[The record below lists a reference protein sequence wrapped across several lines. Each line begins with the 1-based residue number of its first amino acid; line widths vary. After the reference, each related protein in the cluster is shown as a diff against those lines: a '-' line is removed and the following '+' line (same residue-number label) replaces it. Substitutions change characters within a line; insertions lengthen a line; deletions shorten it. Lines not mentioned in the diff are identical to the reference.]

1 MVESQSDFV
10 RGRLAFAAECIEL
23 AKKEKPVV
31 EDAAL
36 SRTAFIFRKGDDPVM
51 VHHCTVADVTP
62 EDFKKYTRNYR
73 AATLDFFKADG
84 GSAKVSLEVVKEVN
98 GSEVI
103 HQRMDPGVFMV
114 SARSTLVQLYHIDE
128 GNGSHIFFASSKDSA
143 NFEKEFAGKIG
154 KDVIGTLQVNYW
166 HFRPTAD
173 GNGSVVTHVNCSNPN
188 GSIPNAIVDKMTKKQ
203 SEAILNVAKWVR
215 ENK

>member
-1 MVESQSDFV
+1 MVESQSDLV
-10 RGRLAFAAECIEL
+10 KGRLAFAAECIEL

-84 GSAKVSLEVVKEVN
+84 GSAKVSLEAIKEVN

-103 HQRMDPGVFMV
+103 HQRMDPGIFMV
-114 SARSTLVQLYHIDE
+114 SARSMLV
-128 GNGSHIFFASSKDSA
+128 
-143 NFEKEFAGKIG
+143 
-154 KDVIGTLQVNYW
+154 
-166 HFRPTAD
+166 
-173 GNGSVVTHVNCSNPN
+173 
-188 GSIPNAIVDKMTKKQ
+188 
-203 SEAILNVAKWVR
+203 
-215 ENK
+215 